1 MEITDVSGRP
11 NPIQDVVGF
20 ITTLQWTTFV
30 FWLLLIASAAIAV
43 SLWRRNPGERSARNI
58 GIWLL
63 RLIVGVMWWQQS
75 LWKIPPNYDGLIH
88 WMKEMVDHAS
98 TTVQSALV
106 DQFVL
111 PNIAIFGPLVYLVE
125 VAIGISLMLGLLTRL
140 GAILGTLMAVNLWLG
155 LYSAPGEWPWTY
167 FFLIVIQALFVI
179 DPPGLS
185 LGADVLINL
194 RRHSPRVTQAT

>member
-1 MEITDVSGRP
+1 MSGRP

-20 ITTLQWTTFV
+20 LTGLEWTTFA
-30 FWLLLIASAAIAV
+30 FWLLLIASTVIAV
-43 SLWRRNPGERSARNI
+43 SAWRRDPSQRSARNI
-58 GIWLL
+58 GVWLL
-63 RLIVGVMWWQQS
+63 RLIIGIMWWQQS

-98 TTVQSALV
+98 TSLQSALV

-111 PNIAIFGPLVYLVE
+111 PHIAIFGPLVYLVE
-125 VAIGISLMLGLLTRL
+125 VAIGISLMLGVLTRL
-140 GAILGTLMAVNLWLG
+140 GALLGALMAVNLWLG
-155 LYSAPGEWPWTY
+155 LYSPPGEWPWTY
-167 FFLIVIQALFVI
+167 FFLIVIQTLFVI

-194 RRHSPRVTQAT
+194 RRRSPQVAQAA